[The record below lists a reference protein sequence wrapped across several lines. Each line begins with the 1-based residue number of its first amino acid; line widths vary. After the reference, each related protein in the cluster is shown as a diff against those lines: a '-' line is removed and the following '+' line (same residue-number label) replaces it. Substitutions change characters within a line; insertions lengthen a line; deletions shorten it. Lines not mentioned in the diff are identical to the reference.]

1 MHTSAGK
8 CHRSLWIVAFFIL
21 SFPNSLLPAQCRTSQ
36 VLVLKDPTPR
46 EPDLEK
52 RFRTTPTSNVPNT
65 RKIANYNRQRFQL
78 IGKASEQMHSLAQV
92 LQASV
97 VQPRTVTTGSQEAQI
112 AGAIET
118 LASNVYTALATSS
131 PRSLAKGH
139 ESLPVAIDDR
149 AQAAQLSSD
158 TKQLEVLTNA
168 LQSEV
173 SKSSA
178 DTLPVGILIRS
189 AQVREL
195 ARSLKQRLQPE

>member
-1 MHTSAGK
+1 MHPSTGK
-8 CHRSLWIVAFFIL
+8 CYRSLWIAAFFIV
-21 SFPNSLLPAQCRTSQ
+21 SFSNRLLPAQCRTSQ
-36 VLVLKDPTPR
+36 VLVLTDPTPR

-52 RFRTTPTSNVPNT
+52 RFKTTPASNVADP

-78 IGKASEQMHSLAQV
+78 IGKASEQMRSLAQV

-97 VQPRTVTTGSQEAQI
+97 AQQQTATKGSQEAQI

-118 LASNVYTALATSS
+118 LAANVYTALATSS
-131 PRSLAKGH
+131 PRSLTKTH
-139 ESLPVAIDDR
+139 EGSSVATDDR

-158 TKQLEVLTNA
+158 TKQLEALTNA

-178 DTLPVGILIRS
+178 DTLPVGVLIRS

-195 ARSLKQRLQPE
+195 ARSLKERLQPE

>member
-1 MHTSAGK
+1 MHPSAGK
-8 CHRSLWIVAFFIL
+8 CYRSLWIAAFFIVSFSNRL
-21 SFPNSLLPAQCRTSQ
+21 SPAQCRTSQ

-52 RFRTTPTSNVPNT
+52 RFKTTPASNVPNP
-65 RKIANYNRQRFQL
+65 RKIADYNRQRFQL

-97 VQPRTVTTGSQEAQI
+97 AQQRTATTGSQEVQI

-118 LASNVYTALATSS
+118 LAANVYTALATSS
-131 PRSLAKGH
+131 PRALAKTH
-139 ESLPVAIDDR
+139 EGSSVATDDR
-149 AQAAQLSSD
+149 AQISSD
-158 TKQLEVLTNA
+158 TRQLEALTNA

-178 DTLPVGILIRS
+178 DTLPVGVLIRS
-189 AQVREL
+189 SQVREL
-195 ARSLKQRLQPE
+195 ARSLKERLQTE